1 MASAVSRPRP
11 KPRAVWQHATTSIG
25 DHSCRRSAENEVLS
39 PSMRHGSRSRRYILD
54 RRLKAGPSRILRAA
68 PIAPTPV
75 MHTNCA
81 WHCAATMSESVRSV
95 IQAACWV
102 GGGDGGS
109 DRTAMEAPTLG
120 RADRRTCAR
129 WKQTRNTSKKL
140 GKTRSCSVSQ
150 WSQFNRHK
158 LDGRIPQP
166 NSACASRC
174 CGPSSCRPR
183 SCRPALGS
191 ILAYYACRYPARR

>member
-11 KPRAVWQHATTSIG
+11 KPRAVWPHATTSIG

-54 RRLKAGPSRILRAA
+54 RRLRAGPSRILRAA

-75 MHTNCA
+75 IHTNCA

-109 DRTAMEAPTLG
+109 DRTQCGLG
-120 RADRRTCAR
+120 RLGRLASRPADRRTCAR
-129 WKQTRNTSKKL
+129 WKQHGTLR
-140 GKTRSCSVSQ
+140 V
-150 WSQFNRHK
+150 
-158 LDGRIPQP
+158 
-166 NSACASRC
+166 
-174 CGPSSCRPR
+174 
-183 SCRPALGS
+183 
-191 ILAYYACRYPARR
+191 